1 MRKSASFQRGSAL
14 IISLVMLVVLTLLGI
29 SGIQSS
35 TLEIRMA
42 ANAEDRNRAFQAAEY
57 ALKIAED
64 KVSEMVANG
73 NYATY
78 FGNAS
83 YPWYYKTLSATSG
96 GGANSSDCST
106 TLPWLTGTAK
116 WDNTDSIALTATEY
130 ANLKV
135 LGLSQNPRYM
145 IGYDSE
151 VDESSPCYADVSP
164 EGYSNSI
171 GSAGEPLR
179 VERFT
184 ITVIGY
190 GAQPNTRVRLQA
202 TFNAL
207 L

>member
-1 MRKSASFQRGSAL
+1 MKTNRSLMQGSAL

-29 SGIQSS
+29 SGIKSS

-57 ALKIAED
+57 ALKVAEA
-64 KVSEMVANG
+64 KVSEMVSNG

-78 FGNAS
+78 FGNTA
-83 YPWYYKTLSATSG
+83 YPWYYKTLTISSG
-96 GGANSSDCST
+96 GGNGGDCST
-106 TLPWLTGTAK
+106 SLPWLTGVAT
-116 WDNTDSIALTATEY
+116 WDNSDSIALTSAEN
-130 ANLKV
+130 APLKQ
-135 LGLSQNPRYM
+135 LGLSQIPRYM

-171 GSAGEPLR
+171 GSAGEPLH